1 MLARVVQNKSVVR
14 TAVIALLLCT
24 LAARPALMQPAP
36 IEVIFHAPRQDE
48 AGVSLRAPVRLQFSA
63 DLDVSTLP
71 ANVTLEYSTEDSRDR
86 GEPQPPA
93 IRFTIAYDEKDRSVT
108 IQPSVAWER
117 FREVR
122 VRLSDGIRGTSGA
135 PLAPFALR
143 FTTGGS

>member
-1 MLARVVQNKSVVR
+1 MVR
-14 TAVIALLLCT
+14 TAVTVLMLCT
-24 LAARPALMQPAP
+24 LAARHGLTQPAP
-36 IEVIFHAPRQDE
+36 IEVIFHAPGQDE

-71 ANVTLEYSTEDSRDR
+71 ANVTAEYSTEDSRDR

-93 IRFTIAYDEKDRSVT
+93 IRVTIAYDGKDRRVT
-108 IQPSVAWER
+108 IQPSVPWER

-135 PLAPFALR
+135 RLAPFALR